1 MEGENQSLDSKE
13 ARGQRLR
20 QLRALTASAT
30 YKQLSRAVIERKY
43 GLSASTLRHW
53 EEAYGVG
60 LTEEGAKQ
68 VVGIYQQENIHC
80 TISWLMQGVG
90 SPPKRRRTTEPLLSA
105 GVSQAYLTTM
115 KQERDYFKVLH
126 PEGITLEVG
135 DDAMEPW
142 YQAGDLVGGIRHYHN
157 AFLDL
162 IGKDCIIETKSGEMY
177 VRRLQKSTVP
187 GQYNLYALNPDT
199 KVEHPHLYAMEVLV
213 CAPVVRIWRGGKW

>member
-68 VVGIYQQENIHC
+68 VVGIYQQEGIHC
-80 TISWLMQGVG
+80 SIGWLLNGVG
-90 SPPKRRRTTEPLLSA
+90 NPPVRYEMNNEITES
-105 GVSQAYLTTM
+105 SQPQDTII
-115 KQERDYFKVLH
+115 QEFNFFKSLH
-126 PEGITLEVG
+126 PEAIMLTLK
-135 DDAMEPW
+135 DDAMMPF
-142 YQAGDLVGGIRHYHN
+142 YHSGDSVAGV
-157 AFLDL
+157 
-162 IGKDCIIETKSGEMY
+162 
-177 VRRLQKSTVP
+177 
-187 GQYNLYALNPDT
+187 
-199 KVEHPHLYAMEVLV
+199 
-213 CAPVVRIWRGGKW
+213 